1 MMHLQYAAKN
11 KVQGQADEGQHTA
24 KLQEL
29 TAAAA
34 AVTEAE
40 LLQLGLPVLRLVHC
54 PPCK

>member
-1 MMHLQYAAKN
+1 MHLQYAAKN

-40 LLQLGLPVLRLVHC
+40 LLQLGLPVLRLFHC